1 MAGVNRT
8 EPQAQTEQGEW
19 EQSRGSCSGR
29 GAGAVP
35 AGLERSGLWPK
46 RRAARLALLAL
57 FGLGLTGVTLA
68 MPQFRMQA
76 VVQLHYDKLDPLWQ
90 YSGKVM
96 SCTFCH
102 VNKSGGAPWN
112 VFGQALK
119 AGFAANPRSNFGT
132 VLYTVL
138 QANGDSDGDGYPD
151 ATEVYA
157 NTLPGDPQS
166 HPDKPLAELEQQFT
180 AAGGTA
186 MYAPPKKGGK

>member
-1 MAGVNRT
+1 MAGLIPSGLQEQTGRN
-8 EPQAQTEQGEW
+8 AQPPPGREW
-19 EQSRGSCSGR
+19 EH
-29 GAGAVP
+29 
-35 AGLERSGLWPK
+35 RSK
-46 RRAARLALLAL
+46 RIRLNYIRFALLAL
-57 FGLGLTGVTLA
+57 LGLGLSGSPAGTVAA

-76 VVQLHYDKLDPLWQ
+76 IVQLHYDKLDPLWQ

-102 VNKSGGAPWN
+102 VGKSGGAPWN

-119 AGFAANPRSNFGT
+119 AGFAANPSSNFGT

-151 ATEVYA
+151 AVEVYA
-157 NTLPGDPQS
+157 NTLPGDPAS
-166 HPDKPLAELEQQFT
+166 HPEKPLAELEGQFA

-186 MYAPPKKGGK
+186 MYAPKAKGGK